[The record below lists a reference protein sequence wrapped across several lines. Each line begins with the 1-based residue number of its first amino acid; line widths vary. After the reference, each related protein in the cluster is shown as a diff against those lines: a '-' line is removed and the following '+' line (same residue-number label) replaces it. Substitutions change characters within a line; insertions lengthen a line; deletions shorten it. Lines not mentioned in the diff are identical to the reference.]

1 VTLGLYVF
9 NPDDSADRVAIFS
22 LMAKF

>member
-9 NPDDSADRVAIFS
+9 NPNDNDARFGIVS
-22 LMAKF
+22 LAAKF